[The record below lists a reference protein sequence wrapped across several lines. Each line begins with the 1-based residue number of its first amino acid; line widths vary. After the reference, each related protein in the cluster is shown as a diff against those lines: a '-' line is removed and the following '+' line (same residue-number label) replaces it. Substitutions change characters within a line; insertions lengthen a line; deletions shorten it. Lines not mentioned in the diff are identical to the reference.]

1 MRLTVFQVPY
11 DSGRYAE
18 RMGRGP
24 LHLVER
30 GLLRTLEAQGHDVEL
45 VPLRLP
51 DGFITEAGAA
61 VGLQRQLAQ
70 AAGQARTARR
80 LPIVLAGNCN
90 ATLGVLAAAHAET
103 PPHATGLLWL
113 DAHADFNTAET
124 SRSGFFDGMALAMI
138 TGGVWQ
144 ELAATVPGFRPLS
157 ERDVILVGARHFD
170 PAEEQ
175 RLDSSQITCLAAG
188 DVPGALV
195 PALVSLRQRVPRV
208 HLHIDL
214 DVLDPSVGRANA
226 FAVPG
231 GLLLAQTEAVIA
243 AAGEHL
249 QIAGVTF
256 SAYDPEQDPEGR
268 IVRAAG
274 TLLAAVIEAAG
285 S

>member
-11 DSGRYAE
+11 DTGRYGE

-51 DGFITEAGAA
+51 DGFVTEAGAS
-61 VGLQRQLAQ
+61 VDLQRQLAQ
-70 AAGQARTARR
+70 ATGQARAARR

-90 ATLGVLAAAHAET
+90 ATLGVLAAAQQET
-103 PPHATGLLWL
+103 PSRSTGLLWL
-113 DAHADFNTAET
+113 DAHGDFNTAET
-124 SRSGFFDGMALAMI
+124 SRSGFFDGMALSMI

-144 ELAATVPGFRPLS
+144 ALAATVPGFRPLA
-157 ERDVILVGARHFD
+157 ERDVILVGARDLD

-175 RLDSSQITCLAAG
+175 RLASSQIVRLAAD
-188 DVPGALV
+188 DVPDALV
-195 PALVSLRQRVPRV
+195 PALVKLRQRVPRI

-214 DVLDPSVGRANA
+214 DVLDPGVGTANA

-249 QIAGVTF
+249 QIASATF

-268 IVRAAG
+268 IVRAVG

-285 S
+285 

>member
-45 VPLRLP
+45 VPLRLAY
-51 DGFITEAGAA
+51 GFVTEAGAA
-61 VGLQRQLAQ
+61 VDLQCQLAQ
-70 AAGQARTARR
+70 ATVQARAARR

-90 ATLGVLAAAHAET
+90 TTLGALAGGERA
-103 PPHATGLLWL
+103 GLLWL
-113 DAHADFNTAET
+113 DAHGDFNTPAT
-124 SRSGFFDGMALAMI
+124 SRSGFFDGMSLSMI
-138 TGGVWQ
+138 TGDVWQ
-144 ELAATVPGFRPLS
+144 ALVATVPGFQPLA
-157 ERDVILVGARHFD
+157 ERDVILVGARDLD

-175 RLDSSQITCLAAG
+175 RLASSQIVRLAAD
-188 DVPGALV
+188 DVPDALV
-195 PALVSLRQRVPRV
+195 PALINLRQRVPRI

-249 QIAGVTF
+249 QIVGATF
-256 SAYDPEQDPEGR
+256 SAYDPEQDPDGR
-268 IVRAAG
+268 IVRAVG
-274 TLLAAVIEAAG
+274 TLLGAVIEAAG
-285 S
+285 P